1 MPDALTREHV
11 EDKIIDA
18 VVELGIDRE
27 AITPEATLKSL
38 DLDSL
43 DLVEVAQILEQQLGI
58 EIKAEDVKDV
68 ETFAQ
73 VVDLVVSKVA

>member
-11 EDKIIDA
+11 QDKIIDA
-18 VVELGIDRE
+18 VVELGIDRD

>member
-11 EDKIIDA
+11 EDKITDA